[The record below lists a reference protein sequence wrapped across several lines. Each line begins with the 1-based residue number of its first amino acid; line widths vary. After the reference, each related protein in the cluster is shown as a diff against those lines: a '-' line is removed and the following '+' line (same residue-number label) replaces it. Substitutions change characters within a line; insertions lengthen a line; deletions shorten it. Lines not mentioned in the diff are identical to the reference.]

1 MEFVIRIGVSVVT
14 KMGEC
19 SVSSLGRQLG
29 YLYYYKSNIEKLETQ
44 AQDLKNAKER
54 VKHLVENAKRKGEEI
69 ENHVQQWFS
78 TVDVISEE
86 VESFLKDK
94 VHANTGCCSN
104 GSSLNLVS
112 RYRLGRKAKKMT
124 QKVVEIKDSACSDNI
139 SYVPVLQ
146 SSFPNKGFMAFDTR
160 NSTMMGIMNALV
172 DINVGIIGVY
182 GMAGVGKTTL
192 VKEVARRALEEKL
205 FDDVALIVVSHTPD
219 LVRIQQEIADKLGL
233 VFHEISISARADRLR
248 HRLRNEEKFLVILD
262 DIWKELDLV
271 DIGITFED
279 DQNGCKI
286 LMTSRF
292 KDVLS
297 NRMSEQ
303 KNFPVELLSEN
314 EAWDW
319 FRKIVGDPIK
329 NSDIQLLATQ
339 IVEECGCL
347 PIAIVTVGHAL
358 KTESLSSW
366 NDAFRQLQRSNPT
379 NIEGMNEKVYSSIKL
394 SYDFL
399 GSEEAKSLLLLCCLH
414 KEDANIGIED
424 LLRYVMGWGL
434 FQDVYKMDEARD
446 RLQIIVEKLKARC
459 LLLDGDYHDTVKL
472 HDIIRDVCISIA
484 SVDRHMYNIR
494 SNDDLKERLNKKKL
508 KDSTAIS
515 LLCENVGYLPEK
527 LECAKLHFFWMW
539 KIRHLQIPD
548 HFFEET
554 KELRI
559 LDLSYSYLGVLPS
572 SFCFLQNLQALCLRD
587 CWLRDLTSI
596 AELKNLEVL
605 DLSRSSIEE
614 LPRQIGQL
622 TRLRLLDLTSCSRLK
637 VIEPNILSSLIH
649 LEELYMKKSFS
660 KWEAAGLSELKNLVH
675 LTTLHLEIANSNIL
689 PNDLFHDKLERFK
702 ILIGN
707 LSGWSDCGTSRMLKL
722 INFTKNS
729 LSEEHGLQRLLK
741 RSKELY
747 LDGLK
752 GVENIVHELDWE
764 GFPEVKHFSLKNN
777 GEIRYFIDSEDQPT
791 PSVAFPSVESFTLR
805 SMMKLEKICN
815 GKLTK
820 ESFGKLKFLEV
831 SYCYQL
837 KNLFSFS
844 IAKGLLL
851 LKDIEVTYCSRLEE
865 IITCNGE
872 HDAYCVNGTEEVDNI
887 KFSQLCSLRLRD
899 LPKFLQVSTCLNE
912 EQLTESSSSTMSF
925 FNDTIISFPILETLE
940 LSLVNVGKI
949 WDNGLTVTDSTCFQ
963 NLVTLNVNNCGFLK
977 NLFPSSVA
985 ANLLQLKRL
994 VVMMCDMM
1002 EEIIST
1008 DEVMDKKF
1016 KFPRLNSLTIRGLEK
1031 LTKFCSATFVEF
1043 PLLTELIILRCPAL
1057 KTFNSYSAENHD
1069 ALSLFNENVAFPSLK
1084 TMEIG
1089 SINKPNRIWS
1099 DQLTEDSF
1107 CKLEDVEFTNCRSLT
1122 SIFPSGML
1130 RRLCSLTTSRVS
1142 ECHMVK
1148 EIFEIPIADVQEE
1161 SKNTHSQ
1168 LSNLHLFKLPSLKHV
1183 WGKDPRGIL
1192 TCPNIQ
1198 KLYIYECPNLQHLFP
1213 YSVAKSL
1220 LKLEILCVIDCGIKE
1235 IVAEEEGLVKMP
1247 KFVFPQLTDL
1257 RLVKVHQL
1265 VRFYPGPHTSEWPLL
1280 NWLVVSECIVEVLAL
1295 ECQSF
1300 LKTYGL
1306 AYHGVPLEQRH
1317 LFLIDKVAFPRLE
1330 KLKLERI
1337 LLSRIWDDEHEGLVG
1352 KEEWAQILSHV
1363 RELKLSDLSNLMY
1376 LWEESTQ
1383 PCTAYKNLNTLEVIN
1398 CGRLKK
1404 LVPSSVSLQNL
1415 VNLIVSD
1422 CSRMVY
1428 LLSSS
1433 TAKSLTKLKKMSI
1446 SRCEMMEGITSTHE
1460 EGNDDEGE
1468 IVFDHLKVLELN
1480 SLPALTMFYPGNY
1493 EMSFPNM
1500 EEIVVRQCRE
1510 MQTFC
1515 HGVISTPKLH
1525 KLLIDE
1531 EDENS
1536 SESDAEWDDE
1546 YEELF
1551 PHRREHVR
1559 FTEDVNSIILQHWNS
1574 KHGIGM
1580 ELQQMFTEQ
1589 DDQIDEEHSDGNS
1602 YEDYEHFMST
1612 RSPEGSSIEVPHYE
1626 ADENSEESD
1635 EV

>member
-1 MEFVIRIGVSVVT
+1 M
-14 KMGEC
+14 
-19 SVSSLGRQLG
+19 
-29 YLYYYKSNIEKLETQ
+29 
-44 AQDLKNAKER
+44 
-54 VKHLVENAKRKGEEI
+54 
-69 ENHVQQWFS
+69 
-78 TVDVISEE
+78 
-86 VESFLKDK
+86 
-94 VHANTGCCSN
+94 
-104 GSSLNLVS
+104 
-112 RYRLGRKAKKMT
+112 
-124 QKVVEIKDSACSDNI
+124 
-139 SYVPVLQ
+139 
-146 SSFPNKGFMAFDTR
+146 
-160 NSTMMGIMNALV
+160 
-172 DINVGIIGVY
+172 
-182 GMAGVGKTTL
+182 
-192 VKEVARRALEEKL
+192 
-205 FDDVALIVVSHTPD
+205 
-219 LVRIQQEIADKLGL
+219 
-233 VFHEISISARADRLR
+233 
-248 HRLRNEEKFLVILD
+248 
-262 DIWKELDLV
+262 
-271 DIGITFED
+271 
-279 DQNGCKI
+279 
-286 LMTSRF
+286 
-292 KDVLS
+292 
-297 NRMSEQ
+297 
-303 KNFPVELLSEN
+303 
-314 EAWDW
+314 
-319 FRKIVGDPIK
+319 
-329 NSDIQLLATQ
+329 
-339 IVEECGCL
+339 
-347 PIAIVTVGHAL
+347 
-358 KTESLSSW
+358 
-366 NDAFRQLQRSNPT
+366 
-379 NIEGMNEKVYSSIKL
+379 
-394 SYDFL
+394 
-399 GSEEAKSLLLLCCLH
+399 
-414 KEDANIGIED
+414 
-424 LLRYVMGWGL
+424 
-434 FQDVYKMDEARD
+434 
-446 RLQIIVEKLKARC
+446 
-459 LLLDGDYHDTVKL
+459 
-472 HDIIRDVCISIA
+472 
-484 SVDRHMYNIR
+484 
-494 SNDDLKERLNKKKL
+494 
-508 KDSTAIS
+508 
-515 LLCENVGYLPEK
+515 
-527 LECAKLHFFWMW
+527 
-539 KIRHLQIPD
+539 
-548 HFFEET
+548 
-554 KELRI
+554 
-559 LDLSYSYLGVLPS
+559 
-572 SFCFLQNLQALCLRD
+572 
-587 CWLRDLTSI
+587 
-596 AELKNLEVL
+596 
-605 DLSRSSIEE
+605 
-614 LPRQIGQL
+614 
-622 TRLRLLDLTSCSRLK
+622 
-637 VIEPNILSSLIH
+637 
-649 LEELYMKKSFS
+649 
-660 KWEAAGLSELKNLVH
+660 
-675 LTTLHLEIANSNIL
+675 
-689 PNDLFHDKLERFK
+689 
-702 ILIGN
+702 
-707 LSGWSDCGTSRMLKL
+707 
-722 INFTKNS
+722 
-729 LSEEHGLQRLLK
+729 
-741 RSKELY
+741 
-747 LDGLK
+747 
-752 GVENIVHELDWE
+752 
-764 GFPEVKHFSLKNN
+764 
-777 GEIRYFIDSEDQPT
+777 
-791 PSVAFPSVESFTLR
+791 
-805 SMMKLEKICN
+805 
-815 GKLTK
+815 
-820 ESFGKLKFLEV
+820 
-831 SYCYQL
+831 
-837 KNLFSFS
+837 
-844 IAKGLLL
+844 
-851 LKDIEVTYCSRLEE
+851 
-865 IITCNGE
+865 
-872 HDAYCVNGTEEVDNI
+872 
-887 KFSQLCSLRLRD
+887 
-899 LPKFLQVSTCLNE
+899 
-912 EQLTESSSSTMSF
+912 
-925 FNDTIISFPILETLE
+925 
-940 LSLVNVGKI
+940 
-949 WDNGLTVTDSTCFQ
+949 
-963 NLVTLNVNNCGFLK
+963 
-977 NLFPSSVA
+977 
-985 ANLLQLKRL
+985 
-994 VVMMCDMM
+994 
-1002 EEIIST
+1002 
-1008 DEVMDKKF
+1008 
-1016 KFPRLNSLTIRGLEK
+1016 
-1031 LTKFCSATFVEF
+1031 
-1043 PLLTELIILRCPAL
+1043 

-1317 LFLIDKVAFPRLE
+1317 LFLIDKVKTSNLEYYLLLCLFEFTYRFFFFFFFFFFFSSKIHTWITVFQVAFPRLE

-1352 KEEWAQILSHV
+1352 KEEWAQILSHL

-1612 RSPEGSSIEVPHYE
+1612 RQEFLPFMSPEGSSIEVPHYE